1 VVRTGPI
8 RVLPET
14 LVGRIAAGEVV
25 ERPGSV
31 VKELVENALDAGAER
46 IEVAVEG
53 KLAGLLRVSD
63 DGAGIPAAELAVAV
77 QRHATSKIAETD
89 DLTRIDSLGFRGEG
103 LAAIGAVSRLRLSS
117 STDSSGEGAEIV
129 VEGGLIGAPIPV
141 ARAQGTTVEVR
152 DLFFNT
158 PARRKYLKGEPA
170 ELRYISQLL
179 QAYALARPE
188 VSFSLV
194 VEGRESMRLSAAAD
208 LHERVGQILGRAK
221 AARMIPVLVQEP
233 GFELEGFLGAPEDSR
248 ARGSHQTFLVNGRWV
263 MSQVLR
269 VALRQGYGDLIPPAR
284 HPEAVL
290 HLRLPADE
298 VDVNV
303 HPTKREVR
311 LLRERELYPR
321 MIHLLRD
328 RVEDHFPTLK
338 FTTSTEWTPPPA
350 YPGGGDETQGSLRLV
365 SAAAPA
371 EGAGQVGDVAREAT
385 PPGILQFPRAASG
398 EPVEVETT
406 PETAGP
412 ALASMWQLHETYI
425 LAAIAGGLLVVD
437 QHAAHERVLFEQAM
451 LRFEGARTTS
461 QELLFPET
469 VELTHDELSLLLE
482 THAVMEKLGFHLELF
497 GGTTVLV
504 HAIPAGLREWREGA
518 LLHDVMDHLDDLPTS
533 MDVNE
538 RVARAVACQG
548 AVKAGQKLS
557 LAEMNALVDQ
567 LFATRLPQGDP
578 HGRPVFLRLDLAELH
593 RRFGR
598 SS

>member
-1 VVRTGPI
+1 MRSGPI
-8 RVLPET
+8 RVLPESM
-14 LVGRIAAGEVV
+14 VGRIAAGEVV

-31 VKELVENALDAGAER
+31 VKELVENALDAGARR
-46 IEVAVEG
+46 IEVAIEG

-63 DGAGIPAAELAVAV
+63 DGCGIPPEELFLAL
-77 QRHATSKIAETD
+77 QRHATSKIADPD

-103 LAAIGAVSRLRLSS
+103 LAAIGSVSRLRLASS
-117 STDSSGEGAEIV
+117 AGSSGEGAEIL
-129 VEGGLIGAPIPV
+129 VEGGLIGAPTPA
-141 ARAQGTTVEVR
+141 ARATGTTVEVR

-170 ELRYISQLL
+170 EMRHISQLL

-188 VSFSLV
+188 VSFTLL
-194 VEGRESMRLSAAAD
+194 VEGRESMCLPAAAD

-221 AARMIPVLVQEP
+221 AARMIPVLAEEP
-233 GFELEGFLGAPEDSR
+233 GFALEGFLGAPEDSR

-263 MSQVLR
+263 TSPLLR
-269 VALRQGYGDLIPPAR
+269 VAVREGYGDLIPPAR

-290 HLRLPADE
+290 HLRLPAEE
-298 VDVNV
+298 VDVNI

-321 MIHLLRD
+321 LIHLLRD
-328 RVEDHFPTLK
+328 RVESHFPTLK
-338 FTTSTEWTPPPA
+338 FTTSTEWRPPA
-350 YPGGGDETQGSLRLV
+350 ALPGEGGGSTGLRLV
-365 SAAAPA
+365 PAAAPA
-371 EGAGQVGDVAREAT
+371 GGAGRVGDSARETLPAGLL
-385 PPGILQFPRAASG
+385 PFPLARSA
-398 EPVEVETT
+398 EPVTVE
-406 PETAGP
+406 EEGGEAQGR

-425 LAAIAGGLLVVD
+425 LAAIEGGLLVID

-451 LRFEGARTTS
+451 LRFAESRTTS

-518 LLHDVMDHLDDLPTS
+518 LLHDVLDHLDDLPTS

-578 HGRPVFLRLDLAELH
+578 HGRPVFLRLELAELH

-598 SS
+598 SD